1 MPEKKTKES
10 KSVADLAAPFEFF
23 LQNFTFGL
31 VPRVVARGTS
41 YFFAKNKPPFVRPLF
56 SQSFDSPSSYCTSV
70 MVKGGKGES
79 AYSLFTQ
86 IHIFYITAQ
95 VKRFRVKC
103 SKENKV
109 LVKKYINILSTL
121 PSSITTIYKSIHRLD
136 FFPKGIRTNF
146 PSPLAEE

>member
-1 MPEKKTKES
+1 MLHPLSFFYKTLH
-10 KSVADLAAPFEFF
+10 SVLFQE
-23 LQNFTFGL
+23 LSQE
-31 VPRVVARGTS
+31 ARPI
-41 YFFAKNKPPFVRPLF
+41 FFAKNKPPFVRPLF